1 MVEESK
7 VKAKLTDKQL
17 KQLKTAVK
25 DKARTTLRM
34 FKNVGWKWSTSWIII
49 NNKTKSEAKKCI
61 Q

>member
-34 FKNVGWKWSTSWIII
+34 FKNVGWK
-49 NNKTKSEAKKCI
+49 
-61 Q
+61 